1 MSLLE
6 GEKVRM
12 EQKKFMRDLSY
23 LILSNN
29 LNFNLIAS
37 WYAGWINK
45 LKQTHKGTKEIKHPK
60 KRGDIREKEMIEF
73 LLKIIPFR
81 YGITQGF
88 AINSVSTISRE
99 QDILIYDK
107 NISPI
112 IIDENDCKYIPQY
125 AIPVAIE
132 VKSKITNAEIAKIIL
147 NCASIKKL
155 RYDGGFDFEE
165 KKSDNIFYAVFCY
178 ESGVTLNSIIKKIGE
193 YNENVPKTLQIDMI
207 YVLGKGL
214 ICKPSK
220 YGITTMTQDM
230 FDCEEE
236 YVEINKMTCPKIF
249 DKHIKEFGV
258 DPFLFIFFI
267 YSIIEKCERLQVK
280 NTSHLATMFRHMIYE
295 QDIINKN
302 DEDIIMQIKKD
313 VIMIKDELV
322 ECIKFESIKIVCDSC
337 KENNILI
344 LKKDYDSVAEKGIK
358 IQSFPFICVDETA
371 SEFNCPKCGHKNI
384 FCIENAPREE
394 AVICGERFRYPAYKC
409 QAKV

>member
-1 MSLLE
+1 
-6 GEKVRM
+6 M
-12 EQKKFMRDLSY
+12 EQKKFMKDLSY

-45 LKQTHKGTKEIKHPK
+45 LRQTLKSTKEIKHPK
-60 KRGDIREKEMIEF
+60 KRGDIREKEIIEF
-73 LLKIIPFR
+73 LSKVIPFR

-132 VKSKITNAEIAKIIL
+132 VKSKITTSEIAKIIL

-155 RYDGGFDFEE
+155 RYDGDFNFEE

-178 ESGVTLNSIIKKIGE
+178 ESDMTLNNIIKKIDE

-214 ICKPSK
+214 VCKPSK
-220 YGITTMTQDM
+220 YGITTITQDM

-236 YVEINKMTCPKIF
+236 YVEISSMTCPKIF

-267 YSIIEKCERLQVK
+267 YSIIEKCERIQVK
-280 NTSHLATMFRHMIYE
+280 NTSHLTAMFRHMFYE
-295 QDIINKN
+295 QDLINKY
-302 DEDIIMQIKKD
+302 DKDIKMQIKKD
-313 VIMIKDELV
+313 VIIIEEELV
-322 ECIKFESIKIVCDSC
+322 ESIKFESIKVVCNSC
-337 KENNILI
+337 KEKNILI
-344 LKKDYDSVAEKGIK
+344 LKKDYDSIAEKGIK
-358 IQSFPFICVDETA
+358 IESFPFVCVEETD
-371 SEFNCPKCGHKNI
+371 SEFNCPKCGHKHS
-384 FCIENAPREE
+384 FCIENTPKEE
-394 AVICGERFRYPAYKC
+394 AVICGERFSYPAYKY
-409 QAKV
+409 QAKA